1 MKVKYIFI
9 ALITLLSC
17 NRIERY
23 DLSSISP
30 DVYPDYSETVIPCN
44 IAPLN
49 FYISDDAEQ
58 YMARFVA
65 GSDSL
70 DIFTRNKVSIPE
82 KRWKTLL
89 SHALETNSRGVITI
103 RLFSKTKNRWLKH
116 PDMRLSVVSDSIDPY
131 MVYRLIEPGYQY
143 WNKMGIYQRNLESF
157 SETPVMLN
165 SLTDDNCMNCHSF
178 CQNNPQKMLFHL
190 RASHAGTILINTG
203 EVKKIDTKTKGAVS
217 PAVYPRWH
225 PGGRYI
231 AFSINKTDQTF
242 HTSDRNLIEVY
253 DSESDLVIYDTE
265 KSAFY
270 TNPLI
275 HSPQRFE
282 TFPEW
287 SPDGKTLYFCSAPA
301 LKMPDAYDSLKYD
314 LFSIA
319 FNPSTG
325 KIGNKTD
332 TILLSS
338 QTGKSAAFPRIS
350 PDGKYLL
357 VCLSDY
363 GTFPI
368 WHKENDLYLIDM
380 STNALRPATELNSAE
395 SDSYHSWSS
404 SGRWVVFGSRRM
416 DGLYTRPY
424 IAHLEADGL
433 FAKPFVLPQKDPLFY
448 DDFLK
453 SYNIPEFT
461 TGKITVDIRQIERT
475 ARDSSPA
482 SNAEVRPQSSPL
494 RETQR

>member
-1 MKVKYIFI
+1 M
-9 ALITLLSC
+9 
-17 NRIERY
+17 EQY
-23 DLSSISP
+23 DTSSVSP
-30 DVYPDYSETVIPCN
+30 EVFPDYSETVIPCN

-49 FYISDDAEQ
+49 FYIRSDAEK

-70 DIFTRNKVSIPE
+70 DIYTRNKVVIPE
-82 KRWKTLL
+82 KRWKKLL
-89 SHALETNSRGVITI
+89 SHALDAHSRGTITI
-103 RLFSKTKNRWLKH
+103 RLFSKVKARWVRH
-116 PDMRLSVVSDSIDPY
+116 QDITLSVVADSIDPY
-131 MVYRLIEPGYQY
+131 IVYRLIEPGYQY

-157 SETPVMLN
+157 METPVMLN

-178 CQNNPQKMLFHL
+178 CKNNPQKMLFHL
-190 RASHAGTILINTG
+190 RATHAGTMLVIDG
-203 EVKKIDTKTKGAVS
+203 EVKKIDTKIKGAIS

-225 PGGRYI
+225 PEGRYI
-231 AFSINKTDQTF
+231 AFSVNKTAQTF
-242 HTSDRNLIEVY
+242 HTTDRNLIEVY

-265 KSAFY
+265 KQALY

-301 LKMPDAYDSLKYD
+301 LKMPDEYDSLKYD

-319 FNPSTG
+319 FDPLTG
-325 KIGNKTD
+325 KIGNKID
-332 TILLSS
+332 TTLLSS
-338 QTGKSAAFPRIS
+338 QMGKSVAFPRVS
-350 PDGKYLL
+350 PNGKYLL

-380 STNALRPATELNSAE
+380 QTNILNPATELNSTE

-404 SGRWVVFGSRRM
+404 SGKWVVFGSRRM

-433 FAKPFVLPQKDPLFY
+433 FGKPFLLPQKNPLFY
-448 DDFLK
+448 DDFMK

-461 TGKITVDIRQIERT
+461 TGKITVDIRQLART
-475 ARDSSPA
+475 ALTPNPKGERNP
-482 SNAEVRPQSSPL
+482 
-494 RETQR
+494 